1 MKKRILVI
9 AAHPDDE
16 VLGCGGTLSKFS
28 KLGYEINVAFFSDG
42 VSSRNLK
49 LGKKKKEILQRK
61 KSSYRAAKILGINK
75 IEFFDLPDNQFDT
88 IPLLEI
94 VKLVESLI
102 KKYSPSTIFTHYDND
117 LNIDH
122 RMISRAVITA
132 TRPYPGSYVKRL
144 LFFEIPSSTEWNFS
158 SSLKSFLPNY
168 FINIDSELRIKLKA
182 IKCYSQELRKWPHP
196 RSLEGI
202 NNLAKV
208 RGATC
213 GFKSAESFILVRE
226 IFS

>member
-1 MKKRILVI
+1 MKKKILVI

-16 VLGCGGTLSKFS
+16 VLGCGGALSKFS
-28 KLGYEINVAFFSDG
+28 KLGYEVNVAFFSDG
-42 VSSRNLK
+42 VSSRDLK

-88 IPLLEI
+88 IPLLKI

-122 RMISRAVITA
+122 RMISRAVVTT
-132 TRPYPGSYVKRL
+132 TRPYPGSCVKRL

-158 SSLKSFLPNY
+158 SSLKSFSPNY
-168 FINIDSELRIKLKA
+168 FINIDNELRIKLKA
-182 IKCYSQELRKWPHP
+182 IKCYPQELRKWPHP

-202 NNLAKV
+202 NNLAKT

>member
-1 MKKRILVI
+1 MKKKILVI

-16 VLGCGGTLSKFS
+16 VLGCGGALSKFS
-28 KLGYEINVAFFSDG
+28 KLGYEVNVAFFSDG
-42 VSSRNLK
+42 VSSRDLK

-88 IPLLEI
+88 IPLLKI

-122 RMISRAVITA
+122 RMISRAVVTT
-132 TRPYPGSYVKRL
+132 TRPYPGSCVKRL

-158 SSLKSFLPNY
+158 SSLKSSLRRCSCWS
-168 FINIDSELRIKLKA
+168 ING
-182 IKCYSQELRKWPHP
+182 P
-196 RSLEGI
+196 
-202 NNLAKV
+202 
-208 RGATC
+208 
-213 GFKSAESFILVRE
+213 KS
-226 IFS
+226 